1 MNNINLLF
9 QQAVQF
15 LNNNQLQESEKTLKK
30 IIKSNVKHVDVY
42 FLMGN
47 VLGMQQKYQ
56 EALIHFQSAIKL
68 DPKRPDVYLNL
79 GTTFDELKSHTE
91 AIKAFKKSLAIDS
104 KNALTWLA
112 LGKAYFSSQNNDS
125 AFESFKQSLALNPQ
139 DARTWYN
146 LGIVQ
151 DKFELYDE
159 AIASYDKALELQAN
173 LPEALVNKGN
183 TLFKKQTLDE
193 ALKAYEQAL
202 ALKKDLVDAYAGKAQ
217 TYKTLNRLDDAYR
230 TCIEGLEFNPQ
241 HIELLNT
248 LGLIFVGFYKFED
261 GIKAYDEVLKIEPKN
276 AQVRMYRGEALAMLN
291 RHEEALSEF
300 KTVYKLNPQLETFM
314 EVFVHTKM
322 FLCDWIDLEKYLSEF
337 KKTVVLPGT
346 VGGSPFISLS
356 TLDIEHQYLVAK
368 KASAQYHVDREVL
381 RVNPIRG
388 DRKIRVAYISADF
401 RTHPVARLTAELF
414 ELHNRDAFEVF
425 GFSVKGTHAEDPFR
439 QRLVDAFD
447 EFIDL
452 EGVPTEEAYLKVLS
466 YNIDILM
473 DLGGHTADS
482 AMGRLNMRLAPIQMS
497 YIGHPGT
504 SGASFIDYTIGD
516 RVLIPQES
524 QQYYSEKI
532 LYMPHCFQINDSKR
546 EVPQDLFTK
555 EDFDLPADQFVFCS
569 FNNNYKIN
577 PTMFDTWSRILKRV
591 PHSVLWLLGGNPTIQ
606 HNLIKEAKARGI
618 DPSRLIFAS
627 RIAYDKYLAR
637 FRVAD
642 LFLDTLPFNAGT
654 TASDCLW
661 AGLPVLTTLGDAFA
675 GRMAGSLLMAMQL
688 PELVANTLEE
698 YENKA
703 VGLAQDPARIKA
715 LKETIEK
722 NRFTTPLFDSKS
734 FTKDLELGYQKMM
747 DRFYNQQEPDHIYL
761 ER

>member
-15 LNNNQLQESEKTLKK
+15 LNNNQLQESEKTLQK

-47 VLGMQQKYQ
+47 VLGMQQKYKD
-56 EALIHFQSAIKL
+56 ALSHFHTAIKL

-79 GTTFDELKSHTE
+79 GTTHDELKNHGE

-104 KNALTWLA
+104 KNAIAWLA
-112 LGKAYFSSQNNDS
+112 LGKAYFSAEQNES
-125 AFESFKQSLALNPQ
+125 ALESFKQSLTLNPQ

-151 DKFELYDE
+151 DKFELYDA

-183 TLFKKQTLDE
+183 TLFKKQIFEE
-193 ALKAYEQAL
+193 ALSAYEQAID
-202 ALKKDLVDAYAGKAQ
+202 LKKNLADAYAGKAQ
-217 TYKTLNRLDDAYR
+217 IYRTLNRLDDAYR
-230 TCIEGLEFNPQ
+230 SCIEGLEINP
-241 HIELLNT
+241 HHVDTLNH
-248 LGLIFVGFYKFED
+248 LGKIFCGFYKYED
-261 GIKAYDEVLKIEPKN
+261 GIKAFDEVIKINPKH
-276 AQVRMYRGEALAMLN
+276 ASARMERGQALAALT
-291 RHEEALSEF
+291 RHEEALAEYHN
-300 KTVYKLNPQLETFM
+300 VYKLNPQLDTFM
-314 EVFVHTKM
+314 ETFINTKM
-322 FLCDWIDLEKYLSEF
+322 FLCDWADLEKYLSVL
-337 KKTVVLPGT
+337 KKNLTLSDSGVN
-346 VGGSPFISLS
+346 PFVSLS
-356 TLDIEHQYLVAK
+356 IFNIEYQHMAAK
-368 KASAQYHVDREVL
+368 KWSAQYDMEREIL
-381 RVNPIRG
+381 RVNPSLKQQ
-388 DRKIRVAYISADF
+388 KIRIGYVSADF

-425 GFSVKGTHAEDPFR
+425 GFSAKGAHPEDQYR
-439 QRLVDAFD
+439 QRLMVAFD

-452 EGVPTEEAYLKVLS
+452 EGLTAEEAYLKVLS
-466 YNIDILM
+466 YNIDVLI

-482 AMGRLNMRLAPIQMS
+482 ALTMLNMRLAPIQMS

-516 RVLIPQES
+516 RVLIPQDS

-532 LYMPHCFQINDSKR
+532 LYMPHCFQVNDSKR

-555 EDFDLPADQFVFCS
+555 EDFDLPSDQFVFCC

-577 PTMFDTWSRILKRV
+577 PTMFDSWSRILKRV
-591 PHSVLWLLGGNPTIQ
+591 PQSVLWLLGGNPTTQ
-606 HNLIKEAKARGI
+606 HNLLKEAKARGI
-618 DPSRLIFAS
+618 GPSRLIFAS
-627 RIAYDKYLAR
+627 RVSYDKYLAR

-675 GRMAGSLLMAMQL
+675 GRMAGSLLMAMEL

-703 VGLAQDPARIKA
+703 VELAQDPSKIKA
-715 LKETIEK
+715 LKEKIEK

>member
-15 LNNNQLQESEKTLKK
+15 LNNNQLQESEKTLQK

-47 VLGMQQKYQ
+47 VLGMQQKYKD
-56 EALIHFQSAIKL
+56 ALNHFHAAIKL
-68 DPKRPDVYLNL
+68 DPKRPDIYLNL
-79 GTTFDELKSHTE
+79 GTTFEELKNHPE
-91 AIKAFKKSLAIDS
+91 AIKAFKKSLSLDG
-104 KNALTWLA
+104 KNAITLLA
-112 LGKAYFSSQNNDS
+112 LGKAYFSAEQNES
-125 AFESFKQSLALNPQ
+125 ALESFKQSLALNPQ

-151 DKFELYDE
+151 DKFELYDA

-183 TLFKKQTLDE
+183 TLFKKQ
-193 ALKAYEQAL
+193 ALENSLKTYEQAID
-202 ALKKDLVDAYAGKAQ
+202 LKKDLPDAYAGKAQ
-217 TYKTLNRLDDAYR
+217 VYKALNRLDDAYR
-230 TCIEGLEFNPQ
+230 SCIEGLEFNPQ
-241 HIELLNT
+241 HIELLNK

-261 GIKAYDEVLKIEPKN
+261 GIKAYEEVLKIDPKN
-276 AQVRMYRGEALAMLN
+276 AQVRMQRGEALAAIN
-291 RHEEALSEF
+291 RHEEALAEF
-300 KTVYKLNPQLETFM
+300 HNVYKLNPQLDSFM
-314 EVFVHTKM
+314 ETFVHTKM
-322 FLCDWIDLEKYLSEF
+322 YLCDWGDLEKHLAVL
-337 KKTVVLPGT
+337 KNVVALPDT
-346 VGGSPFISLS
+346 GGNPFISLS
-356 TLDIEHQYLVAK
+356 TLDMEHQYLVAK
-368 KASAQYHVDREVL
+368 KAAAQFHLDREVL
-381 RVNPIRG
+381 RVSPIKS
-388 DRKIRVAYISADF
+388 DRKIRIAYISADF

-425 GFSVKGTHAEDPFR
+425 GFSVKGTSADDPFR
-439 QRLVDAFD
+439 QRLMSAFD

-452 EGVPTEEAYLKVLS
+452 EGLPIEEAYLKVLS

-482 AMGRLNMRLAPIQMS
+482 AMGMLNMRLAPIQMS

-532 LYMPHCFQINDSKR
+532 LYMPHCFQVNDSKR

-577 PTMFDTWSRILKRV
+577 PKMFDSWSRILKRA
-591 PHSVLWLLGGNPTIQ
+591 PHSVLWLLGGNPTTQ

-627 RIAYDKYLAR
+627 RIAYEKYLAR

-675 GRMAGSLLMAMQL
+675 GRMAGSLLMAMEL

-703 VGLAQDPARIKA
+703 VELAQDPARVKA

-747 DRFYNQQEPDHIYL
+747 DRFYNHQEPDHIYL

>member
-1 MNNINLLF
+1 MNDINLLF

-15 LNNNQLQESEKTLKK
+15 LNNNQLQESEKTLQK
-30 IIKSNVKHVDVY
+30 IIKSKVKHVDVH

-56 EALIHFQSAIKL
+56 EALGHFQAALKL

-79 GTTFDELKSHTE
+79 GTTFDELKSHIE

-112 LGKAYFSSQNNDS
+112 LGKAYFGAEQNDS
-125 AFESFKQSLALNPQ
+125 ALESFNQSLALNPQ

-151 DKFELYDE
+151 GKLEIYDA

-183 TLFKKQTLDE
+183 ILYKKQELDF
-193 ALKAYEQAL
+193 ALKAYEKAI
-202 ALKKDLVDAYAGKAQ
+202 ALKKDLVEAYVGKVQ
-217 TYKTLNRLDDAYR
+217 VCKTFGRLDDAYR
-230 TCIEGLEFNPQ
+230 TCIEGLEINPQ
-241 HIELLNT
+241 HIELLNQ
-248 LGLIFVGFYKFED
+248 LGLVFVGFYKYED
-261 GIKAYDEVLKIEPKN
+261 GVKAYDEVLKIDPKN
-276 AQVRMYRGEALAMLN
+276 AQVRLHRGEALAMLT
-291 RHEEALSEF
+291 RYEEALAEF
-300 KTVYKLNPQLETFM
+300 NNVYKLNPQLDSFM
-314 EVFVHTKM
+314 ETFVHTKM
-322 FLCDWIDLEKYLSEF
+322 LLCDWAEFDKYLSMM
-337 KKTVVLPGT
+337 KNTVALPDNSGT
-346 VGGSPFISLS
+346 PFISLS

-368 KASAQYHVDREVL
+368 KASAQFHIDREIL
-381 RVNPIRG
+381 RVNPIRSN
-388 DRKIRVAYISADF
+388 RKIRVGYISADF

-414 ELHNRDAFEVF
+414 ELHDRDAFEVF
-425 GFSVKGTHAEDPFR
+425 GFAAKGAHADDPYR
-439 QRLVDAFD
+439 QRLMAGFD
-447 EFIDL
+447 EFIDV
-452 EGVPTEEAYLKVLS
+452 EGLPTEEFYLKVLS
-466 YNIDILM
+466 YNLDILM

-482 AMGRLNMRLAPIQMS
+482 VMARLNMRLAPIQMS

-524 QQYYSEKI
+524 QPYYSEKI
-532 LYMPHCFQINDSKR
+532 LYMPHCFQVNDSKR
-546 EVPQDLFTK
+546 EIPQDLFTK

-577 PTMFDTWSRILKRV
+577 PTMFDSWSRILTRV
-591 PHSVLWLLGGNPTIQ
+591 PHSVLWLLGGNPTTQ
-606 HNLIKEAKARGI
+606 HNLLKEAKTRGI

-627 RIAYDKYLAR
+627 RVSYDKYLAR

-675 GRMAGSLLMAMQL
+675 GRMAGSLLMAMRL

-703 VGLAQDPARIKA
+703 VELAQDPARIKA
-715 LKETIEK
+715 LKETIEN

-747 DRFYNQQEPDHIYL
+747 DRFYNQQEPDHIYI